1 MKKLA
6 PYIIILALAG
16 IAIGYYMYNKPH
28 NETKNT
34 KSDVIISPVDLLK
47 AYETDESAANVAY
60 LDKILEVEGNVK
72 SVNLLEKGI
81 SLSLDAGSEMSS
93 IICEFES
100 ADALAGVKMGDKVK
114 VKGFCTGYLT
124 DIVLVRCSI

>member
-1 MKKLA
+1 MKKFV
-6 PYIIILALAG
+6 PYILILALAG
-16 IAIGYYMYNKPH
+16 IAFGYYKYNKPH

-34 KSDVIISPVDLLK
+34 KSDVIISPADLLK
-47 AYETDESAANVAY
+47 AYEADETAANVAY
-60 LDKILEVEGNVK
+60 LDKIVEVEGNVK
-72 SVNLLEKGI
+72 SINILEKGI

-100 ADALAGVKMGDKVK
+100 ADALAGVKTGDKVK

>member
-1 MKKLA
+1 MKKFV
-6 PYIIILALAG
+6 PYIFILALAG
-16 IAIGYYMYNKPH
+16 ISIGYYMYNKPH

-47 AYETDESAANVAY
+47 AYQTDESAANVAY

-72 SVNLLEKGI
+72 SVNILEKGI

-93 IICEFES
+93 ISCEFES
-100 ADALAGVKMGDKVK
+100 ADALAGVKTGDKVR